1 MLDSDPLPAG
11 RKAPSPQL
19 GSANQA
25 RVAILGKVQP
35 RGGKVYILIT
45 ISDNGLAGIENSYSF
60 SDVADDLSTDISKQD
75 LDSLLVV
82 YFKLS
87 HLSQKQPT
95 LSEEEEDS
103 ARQLVELL
111 AKKITNGNDA
121 GSKGSAQVNEATL
134 ACLCILTTVWKTAL
148 SVDSLIQIAAFTN
161 PSDPWVTDEA
171 SSFATAIL
179 SPENI
184 ASATDADVPTFIT
197 RSILQDYL
205 RPIFSKATTR
215 VTSSGRPTQF
225 PDPSPNSHR
234 QGVEPPAWKKH
245 GFRIIPIFR
254 WAVNAADAI
263 ANNWFLFAPVL
274 LALVEDADSSTRQA
288 GLEILATFIRNCPL
302 KILQS
307 TGIGTVF
314 QEAIFPSL
322 LYLPSLTPEE
332 ESVPLIDAAYQAL
345 LALAQRET
353 DPRSPSRR
361 KLLDK
366 VFRDGVF
373 TGYFHAS
380 EYMLVVETLMKN
392 TTAILDCLE
401 VYSVKHL
408 QNLLPMFSSVITDP
422 FIISRPTALLEA
434 VKTLNACLRNCWPR
448 ISSEP
453 KYTAE
458 VIRIISICWLNLYD
472 GELASR
478 PSGRD
483 LTLLTDELRRS
494 ADIMHALS
502 KNEDSSQLSN
512 DLVPILQKEPRLS
525 KLFSWV
531 PNGP

>member
-1 MLDSDPLPAG
+1 MSGSSPLPAG

-25 RVAILGKVQP
+25 RVDILSK
-35 RGGKVYILIT
+35 
-45 ISDNGLAGIENSYSF
+45 GIENSCSL
-60 SDVADDLSTDISKQD
+60 SDVVDGLSTDISEQD

-87 HLSQKQPT
+87 HLSQKQST

-103 ARQLVELL
+103 ARRLVELL
-111 AKKITNGNDA
+111 AKKITNEDDA
-121 GSKGSAQVNEATL
+121 GSKNSAQINEATL
-134 ACLCILTTVWKTAL
+134 ACLYILTSTWKITL

-171 SSFATAIL
+171 SSLATAIL

-184 ASATDADVPTFIT
+184 ASATAADVSTFIT

-225 PDPSPNSHR
+225 PDPDPSSHR

-254 WAVNAADAI
+254 WAVNAADAKLV

-274 LALVEDADSSTRQA
+274 LALVEDAESSTRQA

-302 KILQS
+302 RILQS

-373 TGYFHAS
+373 TAYFHAS
-380 EYMLVVETLMKN
+380 EYISVVETLMKN

-408 QNLLPMFSSVITDP
+408 QNLLPMFSSVMTDP

-478 PSGRD
+478 PSSRD

-502 KNEDSSQLSN
+502 KTEDSSQLST

>member
-1 MLDSDPLPAG
+1 MLDSDPLHAG

-25 RVAILGKVQP
+25 RVDILGK
-35 RGGKVYILIT
+35 
-45 ISDNGLAGIENSYSF
+45 GIENNFSF
-60 SDVADDLSTDISKQD
+60 SDVVDGLSTDISEQD
-75 LDSLLVV
+75 LDSLLSV

-87 HLSQKQPT
+87 HLSQKQSI

-103 ARQLVELL
+103 ARRLLELL
-111 AKKITNGNDA
+111 AKKITNEDDA
-121 GSKGSAQVNEATL
+121 GSKDLAQINEATL
-134 ACLCILTTVWKTAL
+134 ACLYILTSSWKIPL

-179 SPENI
+179 SPEYV
-184 ASATDADVPTFIT
+184 ASSNAADVSTFIT

-225 PDPSPNSHR
+225 PDPDPSPHR

-254 WAVNAADAI
+254 WAEELV

-288 GLEILATFIRNCPL
+288 GLEILANFIRNCPL

-332 ESVPLIDAAYQAL
+332 ESVPLINAAYQAL
-345 LALAQRET
+345 LALAQQET

-366 VFRDGVF
+366 VFRDGIF
-373 TGYFHAS
+373 TAYFHAS
-380 EYMLVVETLMKN
+380 EYISVVETLMKN
-392 TTAILDCLE
+392 TAAILDCLE

-408 QNLLPMFSSVITDP
+408 QNLLPMFSSVLTDP

-478 PSGRD
+478 PSSRD

-502 KNEDSSQLSN
+502 KTENSSQIST